1 MTIEEISSTLN
12 KVLDS
17 AGYKTVRVVI
27 ETNTST
33 GRDVNIT
40 FDGHSLL
47 VHIYPVLIQKT
58 SFDAVKAILFEL
70 GDFLLSQS
78 GEHTQALWEKRFVRA
93 RLDQVNLFQGKLSS
107 GDYLTFQSIVQSIKR
122 ATDRLVAIHL
132 SNGLLSNGQTAIS
145 SRNINVLQ
153 WGTTS
158 EFATGQKPYSLI
170 PLVSVYAPAG
180 IYQHFNAAF
189 ADNILSN
196 LSSVAETSVRSAY
209 QSLIHKVTET
219 FRK

>member
-1 MTIEEISSTLN
+1 MTIEEISTTLN
-12 KVLDS
+12 KVLDR
-17 AGYKTVRVVI
+17 AGYKPVRVVI

-33 GRDVNIT
+33 GRDVSIT
-40 FDGHSLL
+40 FDGQSLL
-47 VHIYPVLIQKT
+47 VHIFPVLIKKT

-78 GEHTQALWEKRFVRA
+78 DEHTKGIWEKRFVRV
-93 RLDQVNLFQGKLSS
+93 RPDQVNLFQGKLSS
-107 GDYLTFQSIVQSIKR
+107 GEYPTFQAIVQSIER

-132 SNGLLSNGQTAIS
+132 SNGLLSNGQTVVS
-145 SRNINVLQ
+145 SRNLNVLQ

-170 PLVSVYAPAG
+170 PLVSVYAPADV
-180 IYQHFNAAF
+180 YQHFNAAF
-189 ADNILSN
+189 ADCVLSD
-196 LSSVAETSVRSAY
+196 LSSVAETSVRTAY
-209 QSLIHKVTET
+209 KSLIHKVTEI

>member
-1 MTIEEISSTLN
+1 MNIEEISSTLN
-12 KVLDS
+12 KFLDKS
-17 AGYKTVRVVI
+17 GYKTVRVVI

-40 FDGHSLL
+40 FDGQSLL
-47 VHIYPVLIQKT
+47 VHIYPVLIQNT
-58 SFDAVKAILFEL
+58 SFNSVKSILFEL
-70 GDFLLSQS
+70 GDFILAQS
-78 GEHTQALWEKRFVRA
+78 GQHTKDLWEKRFVRA
-93 RLDQVNLFQGKLSS
+93 TLDQVNLFQGKLSS

-158 EFATGQKPYSLI
+158 EFATGKKPYSLI
-170 PLVSVYAPAG
+170 PLISVYAPAG

-196 LSSVAETSVRSAY
+196 LSSVAETSVRSSY
-209 QSLIHKVTET
+209 QYLIHKITEN

>member
-1 MTIEEISSTLN
+1 M
-12 KVLDS
+12 
-17 AGYKTVRVVI
+17 
-27 ETNTST
+27 
-33 GRDVNIT
+33 
-40 FDGHSLL
+40 
-47 VHIYPVLIQKT
+47 
-58 SFDAVKAILFEL
+58 
-70 GDFLLSQS
+70 
-78 GEHTQALWEKRFVRA
+78 WEKRFVRA

-107 GDYLTFQSIVQSIKR
+107 GEYTTFQSIVQSIER

>member
-1 MTIEEISSTLN
+1 
-12 KVLDS
+12 
-17 AGYKTVRVVI
+17 
-27 ETNTST
+27 
-33 GRDVNIT
+33 
-40 FDGHSLL
+40 
-47 VHIYPVLIQKT
+47 
-58 SFDAVKAILFEL
+58 
-70 GDFLLSQS
+70 
-78 GEHTQALWEKRFVRA
+78 
-93 RLDQVNLFQGKLSS
+93 LSS
-107 GDYLTFQSIVQSIKR
+107 GEYTTFQSIVQSIER

-170 PLVSVYAPAG
+170 PLVSVYAPSD